1 LTSRVRCATL
11 KEKGGKTMLEP
22 VDRYL
27 STLEE
32 SSPEKEEK
40 SPSEMTEEEFVKFLL
55 TVPF

>member
-1 LTSRVRCATL
+1 
-11 KEKGGKTMLEP
+11 MLEP